1 MGKDCGKAECFVENP
16 NDSVGIPVKILGIG
30 QGSGS
35 FRGKK
40 RQKRP
45 GSGEKCKADQHSGSK
60 ALPRKQL
67 FKRLNYRSS
76 ERGGDTPVRILESSS
91 GFS

>member
-1 MGKDCGKAECFVENP
+1 MGKDCGKPELFGGNPGENP
-16 NDSVGIPVKILGIG
+16 GDWARIG
-30 QGSGS
+30 KLP
-35 FRGKK
+35 GKK

-45 GSGEKCKADQHSGSK
+45 GSGENCKVDQHSGNK
-60 ALPRKQL
+60 GLPRKQL

-76 ERGGDTPVRILESSS
+76 ERGGDTPVKILESSS

>member
-35 FRGKK
+35 FRGKNGKSGPVPGKNARQISTAGTK
-40 RQKRP
+40 RCR
-45 GSGEKCKADQHSGSK
+45 E
-60 ALPRKQL
+60 
-67 FKRLNYRSS
+67 NN
-76 ERGGDTPVRILESSS
+76 
-91 GFS
+91 FSRD